1 MRHETTVTIA
11 ASPPEVWAVLADVLN
26 WPEWTPT
33 ATSIA
38 ALDGEL
44 RVGHR
49 FRVKQP
55 GVAAAV
61 WDVVEVE
68 PGVSFVWA
76 TRFAGSRMVAT
87 HRIEATDAGS
97 EVRLRIDFTGG
108 FALLLAPVMAG
119 RIRRFVE
126 AEAAALK
133 RTCEAPED
141 H

>member
-1 MRHETTVTIA
+1 MRHETTVAIA
-11 ASPPEVWAVLADVLN
+11 ASPAVVWALLADVPN

-49 FRVKQP
+49 FLVKQP

-61 WDVVEVE
+61 WDVIAVE
-68 PGVSFVWA
+68 PGVSFDWA
-76 TRFAGSRMVAT
+76 TRFGGGRMVAA
-87 HRIEATDAGS
+87 HRIEATDSGS

-108 FALLLAPVMAG
+108 FAWLLTPVVAG

-126 AEAAALK
+126 SEAAALK
-133 RTCEAPED
+133 RTCEAPGR
-141 H
+141 